1 MSQLISYIYVNQKQL
16 IMSKTI
22 SLSDLEWDFSD
33 EDEVTLSL
41 PKGIELTISKD
52 ELNSFIESWKEN
64 FEDESD
70 E

>member
-1 MSQLISYIYVNQKQL
+1 MYIHVNQKQL

-22 SLSDLEWDFSD
+22 NLSDLEWDFSD

-41 PKGIELTISKD
+41 PKGIELVISRD
-52 ELNSFIESWKEN
+52 ELNSFIESWEEN
-64 FEDESD
+64 FEDDGD

>member
-1 MSQLISYIYVNQKQL
+1 MSQLFLYIHINQKQL

-33 EDEVTLSL
+33 EDEVILSL

-52 ELNSFIESWKEN
+52 ELNDFIESWKEN
-64 FEDESD
+64 FEDDGD